1 MISRRA
7 LTFLLYSMAMLVGGL
22 QIADAADP
30 SADTLQRRIAEHART
45 VSAEDF
51 SFTRTARTETIQGSK
66 TEQRTMVE
74 RWDPT
79 KPAAQRWTLITIDGR
94 APNADELKQHAQEA
108 PKRRVA
114 NYGRIADYLGS
125 GATAATDARG
135 RTVFRFPTLPKDS
148 VVVMGSDI
156 SSNAAGE
163 ATVDASGATPFVEQ
177 TRFTLSKPARVKLI
191 AKIEK
196 FEAATRYR
204 MMPNGKPVPVEQTSD
219 AHGSMMGKQGRIKS
233 TLTYS
238 DHQPVNR

>member
-7 LTFLLYSMAMLVGGL
+7 PYLLLYLSATLLGGL
-22 QIADAADP
+22 QIADAADAA
-30 SADTLQRRIAEHART
+30 ADALQRRIVEQART
-45 VSAEDF
+45 VSPDDF
-51 SFTRTARTETIQGSK
+51 SFTRTARTETIQGAK
-66 TEQRTMVE
+66 TEQRTVVE
-74 RWDPT
+74 RFDPA
-79 KPAAQRWTLITIDGR
+79 KPAAQRWTLVTVDGR

-114 NYGRIADYLGS
+114 HYGRIADYLGS

-135 RTVFRFPTLPKDS
+135 RTVFRFPSLPKDS

-156 SSNAAGE
+156 SLNAAGE
-163 ATVDASGATPFVEQ
+163 ATVDVSGATPFVEQ
-177 TRFTLSKPARVKLI
+177 TRFTLTKPARVKLI

-196 FEAATRYR
+196 FEASTRYR

-238 DHQPVNR
+238 DHQPAGR